1 LICKLEARRKGVDD
15 PIGSNASK
23 KAACAPDMTFPTT
36 GDLSISP
43 HRDRRSAASAK
54 AYCGERRVGD

>member
-1 LICKLEARRKGVDD
+1 MDD

-43 HRDRRSAASAK
+43 HRDRRSAANAK